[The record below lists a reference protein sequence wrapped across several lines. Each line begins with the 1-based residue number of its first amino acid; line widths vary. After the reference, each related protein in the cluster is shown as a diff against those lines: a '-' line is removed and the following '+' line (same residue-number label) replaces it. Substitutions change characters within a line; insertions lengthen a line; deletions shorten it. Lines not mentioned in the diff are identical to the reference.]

1 MPTRSRQEGAFSA
14 YQAWDTVDG
23 VRGGATGQRQG
34 QEPRAGRAWG
44 VGRVGLGGLL
54 LAMAATVVGTASAAV
69 QFPLPPIINL
79 TYAAEFGFGGYS
91 YGGASVQIFT
101 LPRAYS
107 FEDFPK
113 KGWKFTPA
121 FPIQYGHYSG
131 SATVPQFTRSETD
144 NSFAAIP
151 GAYLQIPLLDRWT
164 LTPFFLV
171 GPIYLFSAK
180 EWGVLYTAGVKTLYQ
195 IPWHGFRFGF
205 GLAAVFAG
213 SRLPA
218 HFDSE
223 GDEIFRG
230 TENYGV
236 LRAGTFVR
244 HDLGFRIGKL
254 TPDIGP
260 LFVFHHFFPSAKFV
274 QFEGELG
281 VLDVRNQYQIG
292 ATMGS
297 STPFSYA
304 ILNEA
309 RLGASYVTGDG
320 LSGVKFTFGFPF

>member
-1 MPTRSRQEGAFSA
+1 MAIALT
-14 YQAWDTVDG
+14 
-23 VRGGATGQRQG
+23 
-34 QEPRAGRAWG
+34 
-44 VGRVGLGGLL
+44 
-54 LAMAATVVGTASAAV
+54 LASPASAAV
-69 QFPLPPIINL
+69 QLPLPPIINL

-91 YGGASVQIFT
+91 YGGASAQIFT
-101 LPRAYS
+101 LPLAYS

-113 KGWKFTPA
+113 KGWKLSPA

-131 SATVPQFTRSETD
+131 SANVPQITTSQTD
-144 NSFAAIP
+144 NSIAAIP

-171 GPIYLFSAK
+171 GPIYLFGVK
-180 EWGVLYTAGVKTLYQ
+180 EWGVLYTAGLKTLYQ

-205 GLAAVFAG
+205 GVAAVFAG
-213 SRLPA
+213 SRLAPHLNSA
-218 HFDSE
+218 GEEVVS
-223 GDEIFRG
+223 GV
-230 TENYGV
+230 ENYGV

-244 HDLGFRIGKL
+244 HDMGFRIGKL

-260 LFVFHHFFPSAKFV
+260 LFVFHHFFPAARFV
-274 QFEGELG
+274 QFQGELA
-281 VLDVRNQYQIG
+281 VLEVRSQFQIG

-297 STPFSYA
+297 STPFSYS